1 MNNKTTAE
9 NFEEDLDF
17 DSLEKNAVDG
27 RPYESGQPM
36 RRNEMK
42 LTDEATVV
50 RVYALA
56 RAVTGVLDS
65 AGVHYW
71 ASGGTCLG
79 AVRHGGLIPWDD
91 DIDICTTLSEQEF
104 LEKAGAGYF
113 FIVVDGLSF
122 WFTQNERIGF
132 GKDLKAGIRKVCGP

>member
-1 MNNKTTAE
+1 MNNRTTAE
-9 NFEEDLDF
+9 NFEEYLDF

-27 RPYESGQPM
+27 CPNESGQPM

-104 LEKAGAGYF
+104 LGRAGSGYF
-113 FIVVDGLSF
+113 FIVVVGLSF
-122 WFTQNERIGF
+122 WFPRFKERIGF
-132 GKDLKAGIRKVCGP
+132 GKDLKAGIR

>member
-1 MNNKTTAE
+1 MKSRTTAE
-9 NFEEDLDF
+9 NFEEYLDF

-27 RPYESGQPM
+27 CPNESGQPM

-50 RVYALA
+50 KVYALA
-56 RAVTGVLDS
+56 RAMTGVLDS

-71 ASGGTCLG
+71 GSGGTCLG

-104 LEKAGAGYF
+104 LERAGAGYF
-113 FIVVDGLSF
+113 FIVVGLSLGSM
-122 WFTQNERIGF
+122 NAL
-132 GKDLKAGIRKVCGP
+132 DLEKI

>member
-1 MNNKTTAE
+1 MNNKTTGE
-9 NFEEDLDF
+9 NFEEYLNF
-17 DSLEKNAVDG
+17 DYLEKNAVDG
-27 RPYESGQPM
+27 CPNESGQPM

-50 RVYALA
+50 KVYALA

-104 LEKAGAGYF
+104 LERVGAGYF
-113 FIVVDGLSF
+113 FIVVV
-122 WFTQNERIGF
+122 GF
-132 GKDLKAGIRKVCGP
+132 FSVHPGSMNALDLEKI